1 MRAMIGEQAEMTA
14 RSSDDAELA
23 GERLLLAEQIASLYP
38 GMLRFARTIVPPALA
53 EDVVQETWI
62 AALKAVHTFEA
73 RSSLRTWIYAVLRNK
88 ARQALGS
95 EIRRRTV
102 ETEEATDEGDP
113 LAGRLHP
120 PGHPDAGH
128 WSLPP
133 STRFIPEERAVTAEL
148 RVKVLEALDK
158 LPQRQRSVVLLRD
171 VEGFSAEEVCDL
183 LDLDPGNQRILLHR
197 GRAKLRA
204 HIECYQF
211 GRGCPDNESG
221 SWL

>member
-1 MRAMIGEQAEMTA
+1 MIPEQADMSA
-14 RSSDDAELA
+14 GSSDDAELA
-23 GERLLLAEQIASLYP
+23 EDLLLAEQIASLYP
-38 GMLRFARTIVPPALA
+38 GMLRFARTVVPPALA

-62 AALKAVHTFEA
+62 AVVNANTFEG
-73 RSSLRTWIYAVLRNK
+73 RSTLRTWIYAVLRNK

-102 ETEEATDEGDP
+102 ETEEATDECDP

-120 PGHPDAGH
+120 PGHPEAGH
-128 WSLPP
+128 WSVPP
-133 STRFIPEERAVTAEL
+133 SARFIPEERAVTAEL
-148 RVKVLEALDK
+148 RRKVLEALDK
-158 LPQRQRSVVLLRD
+158 LPPRQRSVVLLHD

-221 SWL
+221 SSL

>member
-1 MRAMIGEQAEMTA
+1 MRAMTGEHAEMSA
-14 RSSDDAELA
+14 GSLDDAELA
-23 GERLLLAEQIASLYP
+23 GDRLLLAEKIASLYP
-38 GMLRFARTIVPPALA
+38 GMLRFARTMVPPPLA

-62 AALKAVHTFEA
+62 AVLKVANTFEG
-73 RSSLRTWIYAVLRNK
+73 RSTLRTWIYAVLRNK

-102 ETEEATDEGDP
+102 ETEEATDEGGP

-128 WSLPP
+128 WSVPP

-148 RVKVLEALDK
+148 RHKVLEALDK

-171 VEGFSAEEVCDL
+171 VEGFGAEEVCDL

-211 GRGCPDNESG
+211 GRGCPDNESR